1 MDGTMRR
8 RTRPV
13 LLCLVSGISLTIVTY
28 AREQGGP
35 QTAHDHG
42 VAEHFGSVQFE
53 TSCSAAVQPQFD
65 RAVAMLHSFFYPE
78 TEKAFQAIADREPSC
93 AMAYW
98 GLAISKRPNPL
109 TAPFAPAL
117 LTGGWEATQNARAA
131 GPKTARERDWIE
143 ALAPFFDG
151 HDTVDQTT
159 RTRRY
164 SAAMEALHAKYPNDS
179 EAAVFYALSL
189 LEAVDLT
196 DTTYRGQLKAAAIL
210 ERLQQR
216 LPNHPGI
223 VHYLI
228 HSYDYAPIAAKGLPA
243 ARRYATLAPSAPHA
257 LHMPSH
263 IFSTLGM
270 WQDAIQTN
278 LVADRANIAYA
289 AASNPKAAANTPAII
304 SRYHALDFLTYAY
317 LQLAQDRQ
325 AKAIVDQRNTIATM
339 APEERITAHTAY
351 AAIPVRYAIERGAWQ
366 EAAGLEPTRTPFKE
380 AEAII
385 WFGRVVGAS
394 RGGDHAAAKRDLA
407 HLSRLRQEL
416 ARPGG
421 DPYWAEQVGIQETA
435 ALAWV
440 ALGES
445 RVDEAIAAMQKA
457 ADWEDRTEKHIAM
470 ENRLWP
476 MRELLGELLIEAGK
490 PREALQHFERSLR
503 TVPNRFR
510 SLAGAARAASD
521 VGNRRLA
528 ESYYR
533 KLLALAANAEGERP
547 ELVAA
552 RKFLGSRI
560 RQ

>member
-1 MDGTMRR
+1 
-8 RTRPV
+8 V
-13 LLCLVSGISLTIVTY
+13 LAGISLTIAAH
-28 AREQGGP
+28 AREQGAP
-35 QTAHDHG
+35 QAGHDHAA
-42 VAEHFGSVQFE
+42 AEHFGSVHFE

-78 TEKAFQAIADREPSC
+78 TEKAFQAIVDREPSC
-93 AMAYW
+93 GMAYW
-98 GLAISKRPNPL
+98 GMAISTRPNPL

-117 LTGGWEATQNARAA
+117 LTRGWDAIQKARAA
-131 GPKTARERDWIE
+131 VPRTARERDWIE

-151 HDTVDQTT
+151 HDTVDQRT

-164 SAAMEALHAKYPNDS
+164 AAAMEALHAKYPNDS

-196 DTTYRGQLKAAAIL
+196 DTTYKGQLKAAALL
-210 ERLQQR
+210 ERWQR
-216 LPNHPGI
+216 RQPDHPGI
-223 VHYLI
+223 IHYLI

-278 LVADRANIAYA
+278 LVADRANISYA
-289 AASNPKAAANTPAII
+289 ATTNPKAAANTPAII

-325 AKAIVDQRNTIATM
+325 AKAIVDQRNTLPAM
-339 APEERITAHTAY
+339 PSEERITAHTAY
-351 AAIPVRYAIERGAWQ
+351 AAIPVRYAIERGAWK
-366 EAAGLEPTRTPFKE
+366 EAAAIEPIRTPFKE
-380 AEAII
+380 AEAIV
-385 WFGRVVGAS
+385 WFGRVIGAARS
-394 RGGDHAAAKRDLA
+394 GDSAAATRDLA
-407 HLSRLRQEL
+407 QLSRLRQEL
-416 ARPGG
+416 SSPAG

-435 ALAWV
+435 ARAWV
-440 ALGES
+440 ALSES
-445 RVDEAIAAMQKA
+445 HVNDAVAAMQKA
-457 ADWEDRTEKHIAM
+457 ADWEERTEKHVAM

-476 MRELLGELLIEAGK
+476 MRELLGELLIEAGR
-490 PREALQHFERSLR
+490 PRDALREFERSLR

-521 VGNRRLA
+521 SSNRSLA
-528 ESYYR
+528 ASYYR
-533 KLLALAANAEGERP
+533 KLLALAGSAEGERP

-552 RKFLGSRI
+552 RQFLASR
-560 RQ
+560 

>member
-1 MDGTMRR
+1 MRALLS
-8 RTRPV
+8 V
-13 LLCLVSGISLTIVTY
+13 LAGFGLTIAAH
-28 AREQGGP
+28 AREQGAP
-35 QTAHDHG
+35 QAGHDHAA
-42 VAEHFGSVQFE
+42 AEHFGSVHFE

-78 TEKAFQAIADREPSC
+78 TEKAFQAIVDREPSC

-98 GLAISKRPNPL
+98 GLAISTRPNPL

-117 LTGGWEATQNARAA
+117 LTRGWDAIQKARAA
-131 GPKTARERDWIE
+131 VPGTARERDWIE

-151 HDTVDQTT
+151 HDTVDQRT

-196 DTTYRGQLKAAAIL
+196 DTTYKGQLKAAALL
-210 ERLQQR
+210 ERWRRRQ
-216 LPNHPGI
+216 PDHPGI

-270 WQDAIQTN
+270 WQEAIQTN
-278 LVADRANIAYA
+278 LVADRANISYA
-289 AASNPKAAANTPAII
+289 ATANPKAAANTQAII

-325 AKAIVDQRNTIATM
+325 AKAIVDQRNTLPAM
-339 APEERITAHTAY
+339 PSEERITAHTAY
-351 AAIPVRYAIERGAWQ
+351 AAIPVRHAIERGAWK
-366 EAAGLEPTRTPFKE
+366 EAAALEPIRTPFKE
-380 AEAII
+380 AEAIV
-385 WFGRVVGAS
+385 WFGRVIGAARS
-394 RGGDHAAAKRDLA
+394 GDSAAATRDLGQ
-407 HLSRLRQEL
+407 LSRLRQEL
-416 ARPGG
+416 STPAG

-435 ALAWV
+435 AIAWV
-440 ALGES
+440 ALSES
-445 RVDEAIAAMQKA
+445 RVNDAVAPMRKA
-457 ADWEDRTEKHIAM
+457 ADWEERTEKHVAM

-476 MRELLGELLIEAGK
+476 MRELLGELLIEAGR
-490 PREALQHFERSLR
+490 PRDALREFERSLR
-503 TVPNRFR
+503 AVPNRFR
-510 SLAGAARAASD
+510 SLAGAARAASASS
-521 VGNRRLA
+521 NRSLA
-528 ESYYR
+528 ASYYR
-533 KLLALAANAEGERP
+533 QLLALAANAESERP
-547 ELVAA
+547 ELGAA
-552 RKFLGSRI
+552 RQFLASR
-560 RQ
+560 